1 MIRVRLRFAKVGKVR
16 FTSHRDLA
24 RIWERALRRAE
35 IPLVYSQGF
44 SPRPRLHF
52 GLALPT
58 GAESWAEY
66 LDADLVG
73 DEPPPVDLAE
83 RLTAMLPAGID
94 VTAAALVEPGE
105 ASLQQ
110 AVERCDWRIE
120 VRGAGEAAAAGAVA
134 HVLSSAE
141 LPLPRERKGQVSVDD
156 VRPYIEELAV
166 VGPTDAGTELTAR
179 LGTQPRGLRPAEL
192 VAVLISSHAGLAG
205 ARGDATAADVP
216 VWEPGH
222 VIRTHQWMQRDG
234 ARQEPLPT
242 ATSAPHAEARAS

>member
-1 MIRVRLRFAKVGKVR
+1 MRVRLRFAKVGKVR

-35 IPLVYSQGF
+35 VPLVYSQGF

-66 LDADLVG
+66 LDADLV
-73 DEPPPVDLAE
+73 DDDAPPADLAE

-94 VTAAALVEPGE
+94 VTAVGPVAAGE
-105 ASLQQ
+105 TSLQQ
-110 AVERCDWRIE
+110 AVVCCDWRIE
-120 VRGAGEAAAAGAVA
+120 VRGVAVVDMAAAVERAVA
-134 HVLSSAE
+134 SAE
-141 LPLPRERKGQVSVDD
+141 LPLPRERKGQVRIDD
-156 VRPYIEELAV
+156 VRPYIEALEVA
-166 VGPTDAGTELTAR
+166 GPSDAGTELTAR

-192 VAVLISSHAGLAG
+192 VEVLTDGPAS
-205 ARGDATAADVP
+205 
-216 VWEPGH
+216 EPGR
-222 VIRTHQWMQRDG
+222 VIRTHQWMQRDS

>member
-1 MIRVRLRFAKVGKVR
+1 MRVRLRFAKVGKVR

-73 DEPPPVDLAE
+73 DEPPPDGLAE
-83 RLTAMLPAGID
+83 RLTAVLPAGID
-94 VTAAALVEPGE
+94 VTAAAPVEPGE
-105 ASLQQ
+105 TSLQQ
-110 AVERCDWRIE
+110 AVECCDWRIE
-120 VRGAGEAAAAGAVA
+120 VPGAAEPAAAAAVA
-134 HVLSSAE
+134 HVLSSAQ
-141 LPLPRERKGQVSVDD
+141 LPLPRERKGPVTVDD
-156 VRPYIEELAV
+156 VRPYIERLEV

-192 VAVLISSHAGLAG
+192 VAALANAQAGLAG
-205 ARGDATAADVP
+205 ARGDATAADGP
-216 VWEPGH
+216 VWEPGR

>member
-1 MIRVRLRFAKVGKVR
+1 MRVRLRFAKVGKVR

-24 RIWERALRRAE
+24 RIWERTLRRAGVA
-35 IPLVYSQGF
+35 LVYSQGF

-73 DEPPPVDLAE
+73 EEPPPPDLAE

-94 VTAAALVEPGE
+94 VTAVAPVETGTT
-105 ASLQQ
+105 SLQQ
-110 AVERCDWRIE
+110 AVECCDWRIE
-120 VRGAGEAAAAGAVA
+120 VRGATEAGLSAAVDQLLAAA
-134 HVLSSAE
+134 E
-141 LPLPRERKGQVSVDD
+141 IPLARERKGQVTTDD
-156 VRPYIEELAV
+156 VRPYIERLEV
-166 VGPTDAGTELTAR
+166 VGPTDGGTELTAR
-179 LGTQPRGLRPAEL
+179 IGTQPRGLRPAEL
-192 VAVLISSHAGLAG
+192 VAALSSASGNSAAPHAAP
-205 ARGDATAADVP
+205 A
-216 VWEPGH
+216 WEPGRM
-222 VIRTHQWMQRDG
+222 IRTHQWMQRDG

>member
-1 MIRVRLRFAKVGKVR
+1 MRVRLRFEKVGKVR

-24 RIWERALRRAE
+24 RIWERALRRAD

-66 LDADLVG
+66 LDADLV
-73 DEPPPVDLAE
+73 ESAPVLEDLPE
-83 RLTAMLPAGID
+83 RLTPMLPAGID
-94 VTAAALVEPGE
+94 VTAAAPVEAGTQ
-105 ASLQQ
+105 SLQQ
-110 AVERCDWRIE
+110 AVVSCDWRIE
-120 VRGAGEAAAAGAVA
+120 VLTGGADLAAAVERVRAAGE
-134 HVLSSAE
+134 L
-141 LPLPRERKGQVSVDD
+141 LLPRERKGQVTVDD
-156 VRPYIEELAV
+156 VRPYVEDLEVAGPTAAGEELV
-166 VGPTDAGTELTAR
+166 AR

-192 VAVLISSHAGLAG
+192 VAALGAGEVSEG
-205 ARGDATAADVP
+205 P
-216 VWEPGH
+216 VFAPGRI
-222 VIRTHQWMQRDG
+222 IRTHQWMQRDG